1 MVRCTGCEKQTQ
13 STMPRTPDLNL
24 QWIINC
30 CTERV
35 WVLDLL
41 RPLSTVFMFRIFQV
55 QCGWAVSVWRR
66 HHPGKASERELGT
79 PVSGGGNA
87 NVEQAPTNQAGEATN
102 VKQHLPPANA
112 STTISRLNCMRP
124 FKVFGNVDIGH
135 TGVHC
140 ACFIGSLMAVEVC
153 RCGCA

>member
-41 RPLSTVFMFRIFQV
+41 RPLSTVFMFRIFQL

-66 HHPGKASERELGT
+66 RHPGTPSKHDHGT

-87 NVEQAPTNQAGEATN
+87 NVKQAPTNQAKAAIN
-102 VKQHLPPANA
+102 VEKGVPPANA
-112 STTISRLNCMRP
+112 SKTVARLIRMRTIRL
-124 FKVFGNVDIGH
+124 FDNVDIGH

-140 ACFIGSLMAVEVC
+140 AWFIGSLMAVEV
-153 RCGCA
+153 